1 MCLPTAASGLTA
13 QEWGAPEML
22 EDWVQSSSLFLAGG
36 WVMVAIL
43 SLSVLMWALIL
54 DRYLFFF
61 RHRGDLVRDA
71 VTAWSAAINTSPQV
85 SRRLRAALTE
95 SFHGRLGSYMITIQ
109 VITAVLPLLGLL
121 GTVGGM
127 IKTFE
132 VMTIFGTGNV
142 RGMAEGISQ
151 ALITTMA
158 GLMTALAGMYFAGDL
173 STRIERETELLREHL
188 IKRPVA
194 EPGS

>member
-1 MCLPTAASGLTA
+1 MFADWA
-13 QEWGAPEML
+13 QT
-22 EDWVQSSSLFLAGG
+22 SSLLLAGG

-43 SLSVLMWALIL
+43 LLSVLMWALIL

-61 RHRGDLVRDA
+61 RRRGELVRDA
-71 VTAWSAAINTSPQV
+71 VASWRTAAGNSPQLN
-85 SRRLRAALTE
+85 RRLRATLTA
-95 SFHGRLGSYMITIQ
+95 SFHGRLGSWLMTIQ

-127 IKTFE
+127 IQTFE
-132 VMTIFGTGNV
+132 VMTVFGSGNV
-142 RGMAEGISQ
+142 RGMADGISQ

-173 STRIERETELLREHL
+173 SSRIERETERLREHL
-188 IKRPVA
+188 VTRPGR
-194 EPGS
+194 EDGP